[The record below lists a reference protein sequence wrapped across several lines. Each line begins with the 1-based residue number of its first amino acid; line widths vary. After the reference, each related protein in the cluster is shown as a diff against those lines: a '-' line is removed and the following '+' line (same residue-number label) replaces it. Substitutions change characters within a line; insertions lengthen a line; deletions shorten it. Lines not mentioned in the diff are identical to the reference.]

1 MPARAV
7 RRLLQ
12 AIVTMNWCKGY
23 AAGLFIGLSWK
34 EVSTILRGGLISHY
48 PKGSAKGEGHLLL
61 TTDGKVRR
69 LGHRYRLDT

>member
-1 MPARAV
+1 M
-7 RRLLQ
+7 
-12 AIVTMNWCKGY
+12 
-23 AAGLFIGLSWK
+23 